1 MRLTSFDIRGHAVLQ
16 DMHVELRD
24 HLVIIGANDVGKTS
38 VLRLLDMLLGATTQQ
53 HYRTFSSN
61 DIRTSADEL
70 VVEARLEGLTPD
82 EVAQFPF
89 AITVE
94 PGVDDYLTVRL
105 EVRVDDNEDDSVV
118 VERFAPDAGSRRNL
132 SRDQLSAIGWRYLPA
147 DRPTNADAM
156 NGRNS
161 AFRTMLDA
169 VDIGAES
176 AALGGLLNEF
186 NSKLES
192 NHELH
197 TLRATIAA
205 QLSRSV
211 PRAYTSDSLAIRT
224 AEDPFD
230 EPLQDVSIFLRDGNQ
245 LRSLAD
251 QSDGMRQLMSLTFFD
266 LAQSLANIVAV
277 DEPEMHLHPSSQR
290 TIASLFAESTQQRLV
305 VTHSPYIVQ
314 RFEPKHV
321 LVINPNSEARQIA
334 STNFSSVEKEMLQW
348 WSPQL
353 LEGLTARRILFV
365 EGLAD
370 KIIVEAAA
378 AASGINLDRI
388 GVSLF
393 ALDGAD
399 KFSHVL
405 KVVGKTGFNL
415 TISGICDEDREDSWA
430 THLKLAPKNLSANGF
445 FVARSD
451 LEHEYV
457 AAVGAKAVA
466 EALISARTERLQG
479 ILQSTETDSLDELT
493 DAALAD
499 YLVKEDRRKVPA
511 ARTVAQLL
519 TEEIVARS
527 GALSGLIDYLRKF
540 D

>member
-1 MRLTSFDIRGHAVLQ
+1 M
-16 DMHVELRD
+16 ELRD

-53 HYRTFSSN
+53 HYRTFTSN

-277 DEPEMHLHPSSQR
+277 DEPEMHLHPPSQR

-370 KIIVEAAA
+370 KIIVEAEAAA

-399 KFSHVL
+399 KFNHVL

-430 THLKLAPKNLSANGF
+430 THLKLAPKKLSANGF

-519 TEEIVARS
+519 TEKIVARS